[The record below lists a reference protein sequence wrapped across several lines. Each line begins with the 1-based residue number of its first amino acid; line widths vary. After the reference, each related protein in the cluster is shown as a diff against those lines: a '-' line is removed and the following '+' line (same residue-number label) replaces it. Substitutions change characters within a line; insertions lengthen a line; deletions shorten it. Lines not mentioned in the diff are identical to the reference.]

1 MDNGLCTFCNF
12 WHALCLKRSSSQ
24 QPTLTTMNTT
34 FRSILS
40 GSAGIAIIA
49 LTSASIVA
57 AGFDAASSLLG
68 VGAFVLWGLLEI
80 ASLGDAPRSLVRP
93 RPAVV
98 KAAAS
103 ANARV
108 SIPAIVEFPA
118 LGSSRRAA

>member
-1 MDNGLCTFCNF
+1 MTNGLRLFCNF
-12 WHALCLKRSSSQ
+12 WHASCLLRGIHQ

-49 LTSASIVA
+49 LSSVSIVT

-80 ASLGDAPRSLVRP
+80 ASLSDAPRALARP
-93 RPAVV
+93 RPVV
-98 KAAAS
+98 AKAAA
-103 ANARV
+103 ARATV
-108 SIPAIVEFPA
+108 RTPAIVEYTVFA
-118 LGSSRRAA
+118 SSRRAA